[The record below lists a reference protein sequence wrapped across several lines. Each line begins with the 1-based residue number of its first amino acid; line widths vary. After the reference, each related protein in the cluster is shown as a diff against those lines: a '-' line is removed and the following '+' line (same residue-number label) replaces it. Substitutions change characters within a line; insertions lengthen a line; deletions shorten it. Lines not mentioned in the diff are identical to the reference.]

1 MSSVIPHSE
10 VQLSV
15 IKHWFHAAVWS
26 WLSFTK
32 EIVTGCGKNTW
43 AKSMQEKKS
52 KNAAR
57 NVIVKIL
64 IVSTLRILEEEKLI
78 RTDGF
83 PYKEKGMRGG

>member
-1 MSSVIPHSE
+1 
-10 VQLSV
+10 
-15 IKHWFHAAVWS
+15 
-26 WLSFTK
+26 
-32 EIVTGCGKNTW
+32 
-43 AKSMQEKKS
+43 MQEKKS